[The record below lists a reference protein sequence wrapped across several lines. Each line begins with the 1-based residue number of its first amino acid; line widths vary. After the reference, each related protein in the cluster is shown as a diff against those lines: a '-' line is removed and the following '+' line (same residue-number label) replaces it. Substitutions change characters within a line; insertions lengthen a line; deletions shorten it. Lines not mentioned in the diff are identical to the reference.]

1 MVIWKYDCV
10 AYAKRQGVWH
20 MNYETMKFYVL
31 VAAHNC
37 DLMSFLGPKMC
48 NLVHL
53 AAAND

>member
-10 AYAKRQGVWH
+10 AYAKGKAFGI
-20 MNYETMKFYVL
+20 NYEVFHFGTA
-31 VAAHNC
+31 VAAPNC